1 MSGNNN
7 PRGIFVIMITAMMT
21 LTVLSMLPWGDMT
34 NNNFKDFNL
43 LADIIPQ
50 SDKTYITH
58 EELDPELQLLEQENN
73 NPEQQDTAVIP
84 VEAVPD
90 VTVMVEL
97 PDDFVA
103 PRQDDVVLIEDY
115 SQDGSG
121 LAAIK
126 AGISGDSYRIAVL
139 GDSYIEGDIL
149 TQDIRAGL
157 QEHFGGN
164 GVGYLCAYTA
174 FPGFRQSVRQEGKG
188 WKDHDIRKIK
198 GDGTRILSG
207 MYHTGS
213 AGATIGYKGSSR
225 PAHCDSWTRTTMLFI
240 APSAGTISVKG
251 SDDYEEVFEIE
262 PSTEVQSIVIDRPLT
277 SISILSNIDGLV
289 SLGNWLETPAGVKLD
304 CMSLR
309 GNSGIS
315 HRSLN
320 KDIIGQM
327 RRYIDYD
334 LIILEFGINAL
345 SSEQRSYTNYTR
357 AMIEVVNEIKSCYP
371 DATIMILGI
380 GDRGQKQGTGVGSMS
395 TAPAMVKAQREI
407 ARRTG
412 SLFWDMREA
421 MGGNGA
427 VVDWHRRGLINSDY
441 IHLNHKGGKALAD
454 IFVNSLLKSING
466 K

>member
-21 LTVLSMLPWGDMT
+21 LTVLSMLPWGDWT

-58 EELDPELQLLEQENN
+58 EELDPELAALEQESH
-73 NPEQQDTAVIP
+73 ELAKQDTTVLPADT
-84 VEAVPD
+84 VPA
-90 VTVMVEL
+90 VTVLAEL

-103 PRQDDVVLIEDY
+103 PKQDDVVLIEDY

-121 LAAIK
+121 LSAIK
-126 AGISGDSYRIAVL
+126 SGLSGDSYRIAVL
-139 GDSYIEGDIL
+139 GDSYIEGDIF

-157 QEHFGGN
+157 QDHFGGT
-164 GVGYLCAYTA
+164 GVGYLSAYTA

-198 GDGTRILSG
+198 NDGNRILSG
-207 MYHTGS
+207 MYHTGTV
-213 AGATIGYKGSSR
+213 GATIGYKGSSR
-225 PAHCDSWTRTTMLFI
+225 PAHVDSWTKTTMLFI
-240 APSAGTISVKG
+240 APHSGTITVKG
-251 SDDYEEVFEIE
+251 SDEYEEVFEIE
-262 PSTEVQSIVIDRPLT
+262 ASTEVQSIVIDRPLS
-277 SISILSNIDGLV
+277 SISIQSNIDGLI

-315 HRSLN
+315 HRNLN

-357 AMIEVVNEIKSCYP
+357 AMIEVVNEIKACYP
-371 DATIMILGI
+371 DATILILGI
-380 GDRGQKQGTGVGSMS
+380 GDRGQKQGTAVGSMS

-427 VVDWHRRGLINSDY
+427 VVDWHRRGLVNSDY
-441 IHLNHKGGKALAD
+441 IHLNHKGGKALAE

-466 K
+466 E